1 MLTRLVDGLYWVF
14 VCNPRKWAI
23 DRFLRSEIEHDTWGV
38 RPSDKDRFAPGQL
51 AIVRV
56 GIDQRAVKEL
66 NGSPRLVSGIYALCQ
81 VESSAFPASGANDR
95 FWAPSEKRDAGWPT
109 VQVRYLR
116 SYLGRP
122 LAIGRLRAE
131 APGLSRLVLNGF
143 QASSFPISAE
153 DFRTVMTLLDEDLD
167 TLPSPAAPSQ
177 ITTGTLAAIEEKYR
191 HASPEVKQKLSRT
204 IERGL
209 VGAHVKRAAGFQ
221 CQLCTALGR
230 DAAGFLK
237 RNGEFYVEA
246 HHVMP
251 VSAGEVGSLAAS
263 NIMVLCANHHRQ
275 MHYGQVGVSIQ
286 ATTFN
291 VTVEGATVSLP
302 RFGIAAPTTVQPEVV
317 STVADWGDNTR
328 RSLVATG

>member
-1 MLTRLVDGLYWVF
+1 MPTRSVDELYWVF

-38 RPSDKDRFAPGQL
+38 RPSDRDRFAPGQL

-56 GIDQRAVKEL
+56 GIDQRTAKLL
-66 NGSPRLVSGIYALCQ
+66 NGSPRLMPGIYALCQ
-81 VESSAFPASGANDR
+81 VESSAFPASGANDQ

-109 VQVRYLR
+109 VRVRYLR
-116 SYLGRP
+116 SFLSRP
-122 LAIGRLRAE
+122 LTIERLRAE
-131 APGLSRLVLNGF
+131 APGLSRLILNGL

-153 DFRTVMTLLDEDLD
+153 DFRTVVALLGEDLD
-167 TLPSPAAPSQ
+167 ALPPPAAPSQ
-177 ITTGTLAAIEEKYR
+177 ITTDTLAAIEEKYR
-191 HASPEVKQKLSRT
+191 HASPEVKQRLSRT

-209 VGAHVKRAAGFQ
+209 VGEHVKRAAGFL
-221 CQLCTALGR
+221 CQLCAALGR
-230 DAAGFLK
+230 DAASFLK
-237 RNGEFYVEA
+237 RNGEYYVEA

-275 MHYGQVGVSIQ
+275 MHYGQVEVSIQ
-286 ATTFN
+286 ARTFN

-302 RFGIAAPTTVQPEVV
+302 RFGIAAPTTVQPKAIA
-317 STVADWGDNTR
+317 TVADEGDSTR
-328 RSLVATG
+328 HSLFAK